1 MNVDKLKAMLE
12 LRAFQNFNTSA
23 PSTNNSNMFQDILN
37 ELLTDEE
44 VSALSM
50 PVSMPMPVNGKTVS
64 SFSLPSS
71 SSTPPL
77 SLLKNEAAKDG
88 KIDDIIERASQL
100 YQIPAKLIRSVVQHE
115 SNFNPNAVSR
125 SGASGL
131 MQLMPATARSMGA
144 ENVFDPEQNILAGSK
159 YLRELMDKYDGN
171 IGLTLAAYNAGPG
184 NVDKFGGIPP
194 FKETMNYVKKVTS
207 TFNA

>member
-1 MNVDKLKAMLE
+1 MNVDQLKAMLE
-12 LRAFQNFNTSA
+12 LRAFQNFNAA
-23 PSTNNSNMFQDILN
+23 PSTSNSNIFQDILN

-50 PVSMPMPVNGKTVS
+50 PVSGKTSS
-64 SFSLPSS
+64 SFSFPSPVSLPQ
-71 SSTPPL
+71 L
-77 SLLKNEAAKDG
+77 SLIKNDTATNG
-88 KIDDIIERASQL
+88 KIDDIIKKAAQL
-100 YQIPAKLIRSVVQHE
+100 YQIPEKLIRSVIQHE

-131 MQLMPATARSMGA
+131 MQLMPSTARSMGA
-144 ENVFDPEQNILAGSK
+144 ENIFDPEQNILAGSK
-159 YLRELMDKYDGN
+159 YLRNLMDKYDGN

-207 TFNA
+207 SFYA

>member
-1 MNVDKLKAMLE
+1 MNVDNLKAMLE